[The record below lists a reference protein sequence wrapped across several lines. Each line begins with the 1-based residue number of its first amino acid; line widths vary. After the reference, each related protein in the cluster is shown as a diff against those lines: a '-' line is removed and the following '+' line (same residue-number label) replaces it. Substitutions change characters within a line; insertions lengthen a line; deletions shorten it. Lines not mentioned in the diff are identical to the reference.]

1 MTEDPVKL
9 YVVVLAILLCVLGF
23 VAWTTY
29 KEASAYEAALHRA
42 PKEAE
47 TLKELASGVSGLC
60 EQLSNSRLQRV
71 GYKTLIIDAAS
82 NNSLKYSH
90 SGSMK
95 DESVGRGRR
104 GKKKRFNF
112 VFGGSKMSPPATRNQ
127 ISRFCR
133 QVEYDSQGILKTL
146 EVKLSRYT
154 GANEPAAGQKEKVI
168 DDRYKGTIIFGFQII
183 E

>member
-9 YVVVLAILLCVLGF
+9 YVVVMAILLCVLGF
-23 VAWTTY
+23 VAWTSY

-47 TLKELASGVSGLC
+47 TLKELASDVSALC
-60 EQLSNSRLQRV
+60 EQLSKSKLRR
-71 GYKTLIIDAAS
+71 GYKTLIIDAAT
-82 NNSLKYSH
+82 NNNLKYSH

-127 ISRFCR
+127 IARFCR

-154 GANEPAAGQKEKVI
+154 GANEPAAGHQEKVI

>member
-9 YVVVLAILLCVLGF
+9 YVVVMAILLCVLGF
-23 VAWTTY
+23 VAWTSY
-29 KEASAYEAALHRA
+29 KEAAAYEAALHRA

-47 TLKELASGVSGLC
+47 TLKELASDVSGLC
-60 EQLSNSRLQRV
+60 EQLKNSNLQR
-71 GYKTLIIDAAS
+71 GYKTLILDAAT
-82 NNSLKYSH
+82 NNGRKASRL
-90 SGSMK
+90 GSMK

-112 VFGGSKMSPPATRNQ
+112 VFGGSKMSPPGTRNQ

-154 GANEPAAGQKEKVI
+154 GANEPGWPI
-168 DDRYKGTIIFGFQII
+168 RTLCCLISPSGPMRSI
-183 E
+183 

>member
-9 YVVVLAILLCVLGF
+9 YVVVMAILLCVLGF
-23 VAWTTY
+23 VAWTSY
-29 KEASAYEAALHRA
+29 KEASAYESALERA
-42 PKEAE
+42 PKEAK
-47 TLKELASGVSGLC
+47 TLKDLASDVSSLC
-60 EQLSNSRLQRV
+60 EQLSKSKLRR
-71 GYKTLIIDAAS
+71 GYKTLIVDAAS
-82 NNSLKYSH
+82 ANRLKASR
-90 SGSMK
+90 SGSIK

-112 VFGGSKMSPPATRNQ
+112 IFGGSKMSPPATRDQ

-133 QVEYDSQGILKTL
+133 QVENDSQGILKTL
-146 EVKLSRYT
+146 EIKLSRYT
-154 GANEPAAGQKEKVI
+154 GANEPAPGQQEKVI

>member
-9 YVVVLAILLCVLGF
+9 YVVVMAILLCVLGF
-23 VAWTTY
+23 VAWTSY
-29 KEASAYEAALHRA
+29 KEASAYGAALERA

-47 TLKELASGVSGLC
+47 TLKELASDVSSLC
-60 EQLSNSRLQRV
+60 EQLSKSKLRR
-71 GYKTLIIDAAS
+71 GYKTLIVDAATM
-82 NNSLKYSH
+82 NRLKASR
-90 SGSMK
+90 SGSIK

-104 GKKKRFNF
+104 GRKKRFNF
-112 VFGGSKMSPPATRNQ
+112 IFGGSKMSPPATRDQ

-133 QVEYDSQGILKTL
+133 QVENDSQGILKTL
-146 EVKLSRYT
+146 EIKLSRYT
-154 GANEPAAGQKEKVI
+154 GAGEPAAGQQEKVI

>member
-9 YVVVLAILLCVLGF
+9 YVVVMAILLCVLGF
-23 VAWTTY
+23 VAWTSY
-29 KEASAYEAALHRA
+29 KEASAHEAALHRA

-47 TLKELASGVSGLC
+47 TLKELASDVSALC
-60 EQLSNSRLQRV
+60 EQLRNSKLLGR
-71 GYKTLIIDAAS
+71 GYKTLILDAAT
-82 NNSLKYSH
+82 NNRLKSAR

-104 GKKKRFNF
+104 GRKKRFNF
-112 VFGGSKMSPPATRNQ
+112 VFGGNKMSPPATRDQ

-133 QVEYDSQGILKTL
+133 QVEKDSQGILKTL
-146 EVKLSRYT
+146 EIKLSRYT
-154 GANEPAAGQKEKVI
+154 GAGEPAAGQQEKVI

-183 E
+183 